1 MQGQINCLANKFVEK
16 QVVFDLLD
24 KVSLMEKQINSLVDI
39 PVWISELIA
48 SAVAGRNDVKLQKL
62 VFNKGGLQQAATV
75 DNEGNSR

>member
-39 PVWISELIA
+39 PV
-48 SAVAGRNDVKLQKL
+48 
-62 VFNKGGLQQAATV
+62 
-75 DNEGNSR
+75 